1 MYRGRQAIGDDLISG
16 VIKNAGGGGTGVL
29 HLAPQPGDGWAPG
42 TAAFDER
49 LVLLRPGLIVIK
61 PRLRHVVTCQFRD
74 RSAGSPGERGWK
86 RPGGVAAHRRCRQG
100 SEGSVVDLL

>member
-1 MYRGRQAIGDDLISG
+1 MYLGRQAIGDDLISG
-16 VIKNAGGGGTGVL
+16 VIKNAGGGTGVL

-74 RSAGSPGERGWK
+74 RSDVHTQRCSTLAFHTQAISGE
-86 RPGGVAAHRRCRQG
+86 
-100 SEGSVVDLL
+100 